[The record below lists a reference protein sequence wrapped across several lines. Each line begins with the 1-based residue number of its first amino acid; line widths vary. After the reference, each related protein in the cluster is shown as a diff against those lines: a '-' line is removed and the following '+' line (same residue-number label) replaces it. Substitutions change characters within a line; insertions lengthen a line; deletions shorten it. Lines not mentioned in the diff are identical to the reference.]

1 MKQINE
7 TTAAFIL
14 GVLKYLGDI
23 AIAILP
29 ILKNKKKRKK
39 NVPVPETDKE
49 PEVQSE

>member
-23 AIAILP
+23 AVAIIP
-29 ILKNKKKRKK
+29 ILKNKKKRKE
-39 NVPVPETDKE
+39 NVPLPETDKK
-49 PEVQSE
+49 PEVQGE

>member
-14 GVLKYLGDI
+14 GVIKYLGDI

-39 NVPVPETDKE
+39 DVPLPETNKK
-49 PEVQSE
+49 PEIQGK

>member
-14 GVLKYLGDI
+14 GVIKYLGDI

-29 ILKNKKKRKK
+29 ILKNKKKNK
-39 NVPVPETDKE
+39 NVPLSETDKK
-49 PEVQSE
+49 PKVQG

>member
-14 GVLKYLGDI
+14 GVIKYLGEI

-29 ILKNKKKRKK
+29 ILKNKKKKK
-39 NVPVPETDKE
+39 NVPLSETDKK
-49 PEVQSE
+49 PEVQG

>member
-14 GVLKYLGDI
+14 GVIKYLGDI

-39 NVPVPETDKE
+39 DVPLPETNKK
-49 PEVQSE
+49 PKIQSK

>member
-14 GVLKYLGDI
+14 GVIKYLGDI

-29 ILKNKKKRKK
+29 ILKNRKNKK
-39 NVPVPETDKE
+39 NVSLPETDKE
-49 PEVQSE
+49 PKV